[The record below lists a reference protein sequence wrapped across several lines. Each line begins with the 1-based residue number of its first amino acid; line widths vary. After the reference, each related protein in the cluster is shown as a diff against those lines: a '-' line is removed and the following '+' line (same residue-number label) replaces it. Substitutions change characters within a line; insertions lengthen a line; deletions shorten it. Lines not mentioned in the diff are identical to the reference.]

1 MLKIDEETLRQKRDE
16 KIKVLMQERDYFR
29 REAIKLD
36 SICKDQERRIKESRL
51 LNKVMNED
59 KSYYEAFILGL
70 PLLGAIDIGLVYC
83 LLVDIKKENKLLKA
97 ELLLRSS
104 EVRETAIK

>member
-59 KSYYEAFILGL
+59 KSYYEAFILGSFIL
-70 PLLGAIDIGLVYC
+70 RAIDIGLVYC